1 MDEKKITFIDGSTE
15 AQEKAVNEFLSSLT
29 KEEIDLSASDDLS
42 YLDEV

>member
-1 MDEKKITFIDGSTE
+1 MVEKKITFIDGSTE

-29 KEEIDLSASDDLS
+29 KEEIDLSTSDDLS